1 MNVAQLIKIAQVQAD
16 EHYEG
21 DTWIFFI
28 NACLDD
34 LTPVVKMLKRS
45 IVQDVVVD
53 NGELSIALT
62 GGSANAELSKIH
74 ECLYVYFTP
83 TEEISEGV
91 ATPIVGARMQQLN
104 RLTLA
109 DRFSFGWLLTNDELS
124 IVNIPRPSSGNMI
137 TKATI
142 TVYYYKKLN
151 HVANLASVP
160 ELPEQY
166 HNLIALFICAKSQQ
180 KEEELGDKQDFY
192 AEYLLG
198 KSNMARDR
206 IWENEPQNRKFIR
219 KARIIAATGAST
231 DR

>member
-1 MNVAQLIKIAQVQAD
+1 MNVAQLIKLAQVQAD
-16 EHYEG
+16 EHYDG
-21 DTWIFFI
+21 DTWMFFI
-28 NACLDD
+28 NASLDD
-34 LTPVVKMLKRS
+34 LTPVARLLTKS
-45 IVQDVVVD
+45 IVQDVAVV
-53 NGELSIALT
+53 NREISIALT
-62 GGSANAELSKIH
+62 GASANAELSKMH
-74 ECLYVYFTP
+74 ECLYVYVTP
-83 TEEISEGV
+83 TEEMNGGV
-91 ATPIVGARMQQLN
+91 ATPIVGARMQQLS

-109 DRFSFGWLLTNDELS
+109 DRFSFGWILTNDELS
-124 IVNIPRPSSGNMI
+124 VVNIPRHSSGNMI

-142 TVYYYKKLN
+142 TVNYYKKLN
-151 HVANLASVP
+151 HVSNVASVP

-206 IWENEPQNRKFIR
+206 IWETEPQNRKFIR
-219 KARIIAATGAST
+219 KARINAAIGTST